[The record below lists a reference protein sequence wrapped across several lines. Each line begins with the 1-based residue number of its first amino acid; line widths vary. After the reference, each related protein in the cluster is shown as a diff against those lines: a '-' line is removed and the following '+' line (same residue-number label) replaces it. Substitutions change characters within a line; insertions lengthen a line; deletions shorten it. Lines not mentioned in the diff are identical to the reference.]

1 MVFRGMPYPS
11 KETGKVFSDLEI
23 AQRAKMRHIRE
34 IAAKAGIREDEIE
47 YYGNYK
53 AKVKLSILDR
63 LAGAPQGKY
72 IDVTAITPTPLGE
85 GKTVTTIGLSQ
96 ALQHIGKTAFTCIR
110 QPSQGPVFGIK
121 GGAAG
126 GGYSQ
131 VLPMEDINLHLTGD
145 VHAIG
150 AAHNLCAAFLDNH
163 LKRGNSLRIDPPT
176 IQWRRVVDINDKW
189 ALNDIVVGLMEGSF
203 TRRTGFDVTVA
214 SELMAIL
221 ALAKDLKD
229 MRERIGRVVL
239 ADDAD
244 GQPVTAE
251 SLKAAGAMTALMK
264 DTVKPNLCQT
274 MEGSPVFVHAGP
286 FGNIAHGNSSIIA
299 DQIATRLAEYT
310 VTESGFAADLGMEKF
325 FDIKC
330 RASGLVPNAVVVVAS
345 VRALK
350 AHSGHFKVA
359 PGRPLDPRLT
369 NEDLKSLEAGC
380 VNLEKQIENVGLFG
394 VPAVVAI
401 NRFTTDTEAE
411 LALVK
416 EKAKASG
423 ARAAV
428 VSEVWARGGAGGAE
442 LAEAVVEAA
451 QSKSRFRFL
460 YDLDMPIKAKIEL
473 IAKKV
478 YGAAGVDFLPLAAQK
493 IKKFA
498 EQGYGGLPVCM
509 AKTHLSLSHDPTVK
523 GRPTGFTVPV
533 RDVRVSAG
541 AGFIYPICGE
551 ITTIAGLPTHP
562 AGEAVDIDERG
573 EIVGLF

>member
-1 MVFRGMPYPS
+1 
-11 KETGKVFSDLEI
+11 
-23 AQRAKMRHIRE
+23 MRHIRDV
-34 IAAKAGIREDEIE
+34 ALAAGIRENELE
-47 YYGNYK
+47 YYGDHK

-63 LAGAPQGKY
+63 LQGAHQGKY

-96 ALQHIGKTAFTCIR
+96 ALAHIGKSVFTCIR

-145 VHAIG
+145 IHAIS
-150 AAHNLCAAFLDNH
+150 AAHNLCAAFIDNH
-163 LKRGNSLRIDPPT
+163 LKRGNALRIDPAT
-176 IQWRRVVDINDKW
+176 IQWRRALDVSDKW

-203 TRRTGFDVTVA
+203 TRRTGFDFTVA

-221 ALAKDLKD
+221 ALSSDLAD
-229 MRERIGRVVL
+229 MRKRIGRIVL
-239 ADDAD
+239 ADNVD
-244 GQPVTAE
+244 GAPVTTE
-251 SLKAAGAMTALMK
+251 DLKVAGAMTVLMK
-264 DTVKPNLCQT
+264 DTIKPNLCQT
-274 MEGSPVFVHAGP
+274 IEGTPVFVHAGP

-299 DQIATRLAEYT
+299 DMISTRLAEYT

-330 RASGLVPNAVVVVAS
+330 RTSRLIPNVVVVVAS

-350 AHSGHFKVA
+350 AHSGRFKVA

-369 NEDLKSLEAGC
+369 AEDLDALAAGC
-380 VNLEKQIENVGLFG
+380 GNLEKQIENVGLFG
-394 VPAVVAI
+394 VPAVVAV
-401 NRFTTDTEAE
+401 NRFTTDTPAE
-411 LALVK
+411 LELVRMRAK
-416 EKAKASG
+416 KAG
-423 ARAAV
+423 ARDAV
-428 VSEVWARGGAGGAE
+428 TSEVWAKGGAGGAA
-442 LAEAVVEAA
+442 LAEAVVKAAEA
-451 QSKSRFRFL
+451 KSSFRFVYEL
-460 YDLDMPIKAKIEL
+460 NASIKKKIET
-473 IAKKV
+473 IAREV
-478 YGAAGVDFLPLAAQK
+478 YGAAGVEFSPVASQK
-493 IKKFA
+493 IRKFT
-498 EQGYGGLPVCM
+498 EQGYADLPICM
-509 AKTHLSLSHDPTVK
+509 AKTHLSLSHDPSLK

-562 AGEAVDIDERG
+562 AGEAVDINEAGDV
-573 EIVGLF
+573 VGLF